1 MKSKGENVPVRPM
14 MSFDLLRPGRI
25 YGSLLDVSLP
35 ELSRMGIRGIIIDI
49 DNTLTE
55 WRSPILSEDAAAWLE
70 QAGREGIRLCFLSNN
85 SARYFRDVAEKTGI
99 PFVAK
104 AQKPRRHSFRKAM
117 EIMKTTPG
125 QTAVIGDQLFT
136 DILGGNRMGLLTILV
151 TPISRREFFGT
162 RLMRLVE
169 ALFVK
174 KIKRGGQDGGRS
186 RD

>member
-1 MKSKGENVPVRPM
+1 MN
-14 MSFDLLRPGRI
+14 FDLLRPRRV
-25 YGSLLDVSLP
+25 YGSILDISLP

-55 WRSPILSEDAAAWLE
+55 WHSPILPEGAAAWLE
-70 QAGREGIRLCFLSNN
+70 WAGQEGIRLCFVSNN
-85 SARYFRDVAEKTGI
+85 SARRARDVADKVGI

-104 AQKPRRHSFRKAM
+104 AQKPRRRSFRMAM
-117 EIMKTTPG
+117 EIMGTAPG

-162 RLMRLVE
+162 RVMRLVE
-169 ALFVK
+169 AIF
-174 KIKRGGQDGGRS
+174 IRRMIM
-186 RD
+186 R

>member
-1 MKSKGENVPVRPM
+1 MI
-14 MSFDLLRPGRI
+14 SFVLLRPGRI
-25 YGSLLDVSLP
+25 CGSILDVSLP

-55 WRSPILSEDAAAWLE
+55 WHSPILPEGAAAWLE
-70 QAGREGIRLCFLSNN
+70 QAGREDIRLCFVSNN
-85 SARYFRDVAEKTGI
+85 SARRARDVADKAGI

-104 AQKPRRHSFRKAM
+104 AQKPRRRSFRKAM
-117 EIMKTTPG
+117 EIMGTAPG

-151 TPISRREFFGT
+151 TPISRHEFFGT

-169 ALFVK
+169 AVF
-174 KIKRGGQDGGRS
+174 IRRM
-186 RD
+186 

>member
-1 MKSKGENVPVRPM
+1 MGPM
-14 MSFDLLRPGRI
+14 ISLELIRPGRI
-25 YGSLLDVSLP
+25 YDSLPEVSLP

-55 WRSPILSEDAAAWLE
+55 WRSPILSEETADWLE

-85 SARYFRDVAEKTGI
+85 SARYFRDVAKKAGI

-169 ALFVK
+169 ALFLK
-174 KIKRGGQDGGRS
+174 KVKRGGRDGRRE

>member
-1 MKSKGENVPVRPM
+1 M
-14 MSFDLLRPGRI
+14 MNFDLLRPGRI
-25 YGSLLDVSLP
+25 YGSILDVSLA
-35 ELSRMGIRGIIIDI
+35 ELSRLGIRGIIIDI

-55 WRSPILSEDAAAWLE
+55 WHSPILPEGAAAWLE
-70 QAGREGIRLCFLSNN
+70 QAGREGIRLCFVSNN
-85 SARYFRDVAEKTGI
+85 SARRARDVADKAGI

-104 AQKPRRHSFRKAM
+104 AQKPRRRSFRKAM
-117 EIMKTTPG
+117 EIMSTAPG

-169 ALFVK
+169 AIFLRRV
-174 KIKRGGQDGGRS
+174 
-186 RD
+186 